1 MAAMRKHFKG
11 RHGICFE
18 RQLND
23 ITIFDRKEPVGISKV
38 VNRMLQEPKTA
49 IYAVRCTQ
57 IRREITSEVENNIL
71 IVVSSFFSIVHLTPH
86 TEVIEC
92 IWITTS
98 YLLTASY

>member
-1 MAAMRKHFKG
+1 MEFALR
-11 RHGICFE
+11 
-18 RQLND
+18 D
-23 ITIFDRKEPVGISKV
+23 
-38 VNRMLQEPKTA
+38 NRMTSPYLTERNRWVFPKLLTECCKKAKTA